1 MALTNSNIVFSKKDT
16 FAEQTNN
23 MAYLPQHK
31 ASQYSDFGMRLRRI
45 NSPASPHES
54 ATCAHQDDYYIF
66 GLVESGTGCGIIDFK
81 EHSFLPGDMFVI
93 QPGQVH
99 RLVSSESPEGWL
111 LLVDSSFV
119 GNAEKSI
126 FDNFALFASSFR
138 IDPQR
143 RTELLQ
149 IVSLMASRTDRLTD
163 ALVKA
168 TTRRLAEA
176 FIGIVAEAV
185 RDINLQYTR
194 HSNRQLE
201 IVLAFRRLLADH
213 LATSRKP
220 SYYASLLNISAV
232 YLNEVVKAVTGMNVT
247 LYIKN
252 EVVLQAKRLLVH
264 TDLSVKEI
272 SYRLGIEDHAYFSRL
287 FLQAT
292 GVSPTAFRQR
302 NLE

>member
-1 MALTNSNIVFSKKDT
+1 MYSQKKIPLHCK
-16 FAEQTNN
+16 AKS
-23 MAYLPQHK
+23 MSHLPQHR
-31 ASQYSDFGMRLRRI
+31 ASQYTDIGVYLRRI
-45 NSPASPHES
+45 NSPAGPHGPV
-54 ATCAHQDDYYIF
+54 AYAHQDDYYIF

-81 EHSFLPGDMFVI
+81 EHSFFPGDMFVI

-111 LLVDSSFV
+111 LFADSSFV

-138 IDPQR
+138 IDPEW

-149 IVSLMASRTDRLTD
+149 IISLMANRTDRLPD
-163 ALVKA
+163 VLVKA

-185 RDINLQYTR
+185 RDINLQHTM
-194 HSNRQLE
+194 HNCRQLE

-213 LATSRKP
+213 LATSRQP

-252 EVVLQAKRLLVH
+252 QVVLQAKRLLVH
-264 TDLSVKEI
+264 TDLTVKEI

>member
-1 MALTNSNIVFSKKDT
+1 MT
-16 FAEQTNN
+16 
-23 MAYLPQHK
+23 YLPQHK

-45 NSPASPHES
+45 NSPAPPHGP
-54 ATCAHQDDYYIF
+54 ATYAHQDDYYIF

-119 GNAEKSI
+119 GNAEKCI

-138 IDPQR
+138 IDPRR

-149 IVSLMASRTDRLTD
+149 IISLMASRTDRLAD

-176 FIGIVAEAV
+176 FIGLVAEAV
-185 RDINLQYTR
+185 RDINLQHTK

-201 IVLAFRRLLADH
+201 IVLTFRRLLADH
-213 LATSRKP
+213 LATSRQP

-264 TDLSVKEI
+264 TDLTVKEI

-287 FLQAT
+287 FLSAT
-292 GVSPTAFRQR
+292 GISPTAFRQR